1 MSQTRKL
8 KLIPFYKTLFLDV
21 ILDSRTRP
29 IFLYTLLMIIIG
41 ATVYHLLEGWSW
53 LDSFY
58 FVVITLT
65 TIGYGDL
72 APTTSLTK
80 LITIFYA
87 LNGVIVLL
95 MLFDAARNVRG
106 WYTSSVPT
114 ACAGYDNPDLTSKR

>member
-53 LDSFY
+53 LGLWRFSADN
-58 FVVITLT
+58 V
-65 TIGYGDL
+65 
-72 APTTSLTK
+72 
-80 LITIFYA
+80 
-87 LNGVIVLL
+87 
-95 MLFDAARNVRG
+95 FDQVDYDILCSEWRYSPVDAVRCR
-106 WYTSSVPT
+106 PE
-114 ACAGYDNPDLTSKR
+114 CAGLVYLLSANSMCWIR